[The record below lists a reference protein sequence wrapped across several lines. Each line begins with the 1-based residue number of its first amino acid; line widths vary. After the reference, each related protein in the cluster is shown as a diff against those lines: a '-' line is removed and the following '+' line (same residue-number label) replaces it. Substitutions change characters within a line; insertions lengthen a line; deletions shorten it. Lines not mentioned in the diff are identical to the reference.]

1 MEITLKKSRYNKKW
15 LGTGAFIFLIIFAGV
30 AVSSN
35 TTKSVAQSTL
45 SFQEIKSGPLDLYTQ
60 AYGEF
65 ASAKERL
72 LTAPALGKVSEIL
85 VRPGTMVEPNTVILT
100 LTNPELEQQVSEAQ
114 GQLAQQKAQREAFKY
129 EQQNE
134 RLNYQG
140 RIADIKA
147 NIEKYDL
154 ELSVNESLMSLGV
167 ASKIELQ
174 RAKLNLKQEKK
185 RLEFEQEKYAQ
196 FVEMQSFQL
205 TQRDI
210 IIEQQQ
216 KQVGM
221 LEQRLAN
228 MHVTAGI
235 QGTLQSLNVELG
247 ESINLGQS
255 IAKVG
260 SDKELIARLRLPQH
274 LADQINIHA
283 PVIIDSQKGEIAAR
297 IIRIESVVSNGVVM
311 AEAEITGPLTANAR
325 PSLAISAQVFVNHLE
340 KANYID
346 QTPGLRPRSKQQI
359 FVKDQNNLL
368 RQQEVTFGDLSQ
380 QKLIITSGLS
390 ADDHIVTSDMSAFAA
405 YSTLELTQ

>member
-1 MEITLKKSRYNKKW
+1 MEITLKKSRFNNKW
-15 LGTGAFIFLIIFAGV
+15 FGAGVFITLLLFAGV
-30 AVSSN
+30 AASTK
-35 TTKSVAQSTL
+35 TTKSIDINTL
-45 SFQEIKSGPLDLYTQ
+45 SFRQVKAGPLDIYTQ
-60 AYGEF
+60 AFGEF

-72 LTAPALGKVSEIL
+72 LTAPAYGKVSEIL
-85 VRPGTMVEPNTVILT
+85 VRPGAIVSPDTVILT
-100 LTNPELEQQVSEAQ
+100 LANPELEQQVSEAQ

-154 ELSVNESLMSLGV
+154 ELSVNQSLLTLGV

-174 RAKLNLKQEKK
+174 RATLNLKQEKK

-196 FVEMQSFQL
+196 FVEMQGFQL

-216 KQVGM
+216 KQVSM

-235 QGTLQSLNVELG
+235 QGTLQSLNVALG
-247 ESINLGQS
+247 ESINQGHS

-274 LADQINIHA
+274 LADQIDIHA
-283 PVIIDSQKGEIAAR
+283 PVIIDSQKGKVTAK
-297 IIRIESVVSNGVVM
+297 IIRIESVVSNGAVM
-311 AEAEITGPLTANAR
+311 AEAEITGPLTSNAR
-325 PSLAISAQVFVNHLE
+325 PSLAISAQVFVRHEQN
-340 KANYID
+340 ASYIA
-346 QTPGLRPRSKQQI
+346 QAPGLRPRSKQQL
-359 FVKDQNNLL
+359 FVKNEQNIL
-368 RQQEVTFGDLSQ
+368 RQQEVMFGELTQ
-380 QKLIITSGLS
+380 QKLLITSGLKTN
-390 ADDHIVTSDMSAFAA
+390 DQIVSSDMSEYKH